1 MHQLL
6 SNCKVKIN
14 NMTDYVFNSSGI
26 EGVYTDDYTF
36 VGTELLKLENKDSLP
51 DEFNINIIFDN
62 INAES
67 FHRDKYYIQE
77 MYGSLTSQ
85 LKAILQTIKL
95 LK

>member
-36 VGTELLKLENKDSLP
+36 VGTELL
-51 DEFNINIIFDN
+51 IIC
-62 INAES
+62 IGLS
-67 FHRDKYYIQE
+67 
-77 MYGSLTSQ
+77 GLSC
-85 LKAILQTIKL
+85 LKQIRIL
-95 LK
+95 